1 MELLDAMYAATA
13 TIFCMK
19 VCHNQYGLPSAKAK
33 YVHELTGSGWSRHS
47 GWPRT
52 GSITTFTKQGNQAH
66 LFLTLLNGYQN
77 WLQYKHKE

>member
-33 YVHELTGSGWSRHS
+33 YVHELTGSG
-47 GWPRT
+47 
-52 GSITTFTKQGNQAH
+52 
-66 LFLTLLNGYQN
+66 
-77 WLQYKHKE
+77 